1 MKIEVSSEDLKL
13 LEMLLS
19 KEEGQ
24 TLIEIRHCH
33 YHEYK
38 HYLMERA
45 KLLSAMLE
53 RVRTS
58 RAVAAS

>member
-1 MKIEVSSEDLKL
+1 MNTEFSEDDLKL

-24 TLIEIRHCH
+24 TLIEIHRCH

-38 HYLMERA
+38 HYLRERHNQI
-45 KLLSAMLE
+45 SEMLE
-53 RVRTS
+53 RVRSTL
-58 RAVAAS
+58 AVACR

>member
-1 MKIEVSSEDLKL
+1 MNVEFSTDDLKL

-24 TLIEIRHCH
+24 ARIEIHHCH

-38 HYLMERA
+38 NHLKERE
-45 KLLSAMLE
+45 KRISEMLA
-53 RVRTS
+53 RVRNS
-58 RAVAAS
+58 LMIASE